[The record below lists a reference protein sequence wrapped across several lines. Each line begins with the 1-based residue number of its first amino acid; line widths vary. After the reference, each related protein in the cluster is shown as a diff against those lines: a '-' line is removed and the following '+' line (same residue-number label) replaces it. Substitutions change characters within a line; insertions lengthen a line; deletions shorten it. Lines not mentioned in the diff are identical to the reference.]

1 MSANIAAQ
9 QNLAERFGDALR
21 LYEAEGGDVHK
32 LAERVG
38 EEARDLRRW
47 ADGTKMPGHV
57 LVLLLG
63 ALPRHLAD
71 RLIAPSGLR
80 LISREQPE
88 QTNALR
94 AAASASAFSS
104 DVANRMADGVWDH
117 RDESAARDHARRVI
131 TDLQSVAGE

>member
-21 LYEAEGGDVHK
+21 LYEAEGGDVHR

-47 ADGTKMPGHV
+47 ADGTKMPAHV

-71 RLIAPSGLR
+71 KLILPSGLR
-80 LISREQPE
+80 LVCREQAE
-88 QTNALR
+88 KANALR
-94 AAASASAFSS
+94 AAAAACDFSR
-104 DVANRMADGVWDH
+104 DVTERMADGEWCH
-117 RDESAARDHARRVI
+117 RDDAAAREHARRVI
-131 TDLQSVAGE
+131 TDLQPLAGE